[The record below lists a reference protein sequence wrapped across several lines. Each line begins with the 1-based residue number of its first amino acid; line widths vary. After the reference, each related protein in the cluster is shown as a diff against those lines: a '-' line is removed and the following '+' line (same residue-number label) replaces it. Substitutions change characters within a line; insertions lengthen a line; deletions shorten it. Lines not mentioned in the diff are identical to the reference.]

1 MRPPTPSFLLIK
13 KPSPRPCDIDRLD
26 GGLAVSSSDSTLAT
40 RRHTCLPSS
49 SSFTLQK
56 RLKFPGRRGGTSL
69 AGIET
74 PLLHGRVPLLRRAV
88 RETKVRL
95 MAYHFGLMRRSAVG
109 LPPVRDRAGEGS
121 ALDGR
126 KICSSLRA
134 TTRTGAAA
142 LRFPR
147 LEPLVRFQS
156 STAAASPDYT
166 SILVSQPAEGVSQI
180 TLNRPKALNGPLPSP
195 FRLSSPPCEDSDL
208 PTLHTALN
216 STLFHELNAA
226 LRSFS
231 TDDSVRCVVLT
242 GSEKAFAA
250 GADIKEMKDKQFA
263 EVYKGD
269 FLAHWTELSQFRKP
283 IVAAVSG
290 YALGGGCELAMMCD
304 IILASP
310 TALGVIP
317 GAGGTQRLTHAI
329 GKSRAMELV
338 LTGGNLSAQQAS
350 EWGLVSRVVEQ
361 GSVVDE
367 AVKVAGKIA
376 GKGMLAVQAGKE
388 GVNAAYEMSLANG
401 LHFERRL
408 FHQLFATN
416 DQKEGMG
423 AFANKQKA
431 KWTHS

>member
-1 MRPPTPSFLLIK
+1 ML
-13 KPSPRPCDIDRLD
+13 
-26 GGLAVSSSDSTLAT
+26 
-40 RRHTCLPSS
+40 
-49 SSFTLQK
+49 
-56 RLKFPGRRGGTSL
+56 
-69 AGIET
+69 
-74 PLLHGRVPLLRRAV
+74 
-88 RETKVRL
+88 
-95 MAYHFGLMRRSAVG
+95 SAA
-109 LPPVRDRAGEGS
+109 R
-121 ALDGR
+121 
-126 KICSSLRA
+126 SSLRA

-290 YALGGGCELAMMCD
+290 YAVSSPLFTWAAFLVWSDHTLTLLFPGGRRAQLGGGCELAMMC
-304 IILASP
+304 
-310 TALGVIP
+310 V
-317 GAGGTQRLTHAI
+317 Q
-329 GKSRAMELV
+329 V
-338 LTGGNLSAQQAS
+338 LSAF
-350 EWGLVSRVVEQ
+350 VSV
-361 GSVVDE
+361 
-367 AVKVAGKIA
+367 
-376 GKGMLAVQAGKE
+376 
-388 GVNAAYEMSLANG
+388 Y
-401 LHFERRL
+401 
-408 FHQLFATN
+408 
-416 DQKEGMG
+416 
-423 AFANKQKA
+423 
-431 KWTHS
+431 

>member
-1 MRPPTPSFLLIK
+1 ML
-13 KPSPRPCDIDRLD
+13 
-26 GGLAVSSSDSTLAT
+26 
-40 RRHTCLPSS
+40 
-49 SSFTLQK
+49 
-56 RLKFPGRRGGTSL
+56 
-69 AGIET
+69 
-74 PLLHGRVPLLRRAV
+74 
-88 RETKVRL
+88 
-95 MAYHFGLMRRSAVG
+95 SAA
-109 LPPVRDRAGEGS
+109 R
-121 ALDGR
+121 
-126 KICSSLRA
+126 SSLRA
-134 TTRTGAAA
+134 TRTGA

-156 STAAASPDYT
+156 TGASRPDYT

-180 TLNRPKALNGPLPSP
+180 TLNRPKALN
-195 FRLSSPPCEDSDL
+195 
-208 PTLHTALN
+208 ALN

-338 LTGGNLSAQQAS
+338 LTGGNFSAQQAS

-361 GSVVDE
+361 GSSVVDE

>member
-1 MRPPTPSFLLIK
+1 ML
-13 KPSPRPCDIDRLD
+13 
-26 GGLAVSSSDSTLAT
+26 
-40 RRHTCLPSS
+40 
-49 SSFTLQK
+49 
-56 RLKFPGRRGGTSL
+56 
-69 AGIET
+69 
-74 PLLHGRVPLLRRAV
+74 
-88 RETKVRL
+88 
-95 MAYHFGLMRRSAVG
+95 SAA
-109 LPPVRDRAGEGS
+109 R
-121 ALDGR
+121 
-126 KICSSLRA
+126 SSLRA

-180 TLNRPKALNGPLPSP
+180 TLNRPKALN
-195 FRLSSPPCEDSDL
+195 
-208 PTLHTALN
+208 ALN

-310 TALGVIP
+310 TAVFGQPEINLGVIP

>member
-1 MRPPTPSFLLIK
+1 ML
-13 KPSPRPCDIDRLD
+13 
-26 GGLAVSSSDSTLAT
+26 
-40 RRHTCLPSS
+40 
-49 SSFTLQK
+49 
-56 RLKFPGRRGGTSL
+56 
-69 AGIET
+69 
-74 PLLHGRVPLLRRAV
+74 
-88 RETKVRL
+88 
-95 MAYHFGLMRRSAVG
+95 SAA
-109 LPPVRDRAGEGS
+109 R
-121 ALDGR
+121 
-126 KICSSLRA
+126 SSLRA

-180 TLNRPKALNGPLPSP
+180 TLNRPKALN
-195 FRLSSPPCEDSDL
+195 
-208 PTLHTALN
+208 ALN